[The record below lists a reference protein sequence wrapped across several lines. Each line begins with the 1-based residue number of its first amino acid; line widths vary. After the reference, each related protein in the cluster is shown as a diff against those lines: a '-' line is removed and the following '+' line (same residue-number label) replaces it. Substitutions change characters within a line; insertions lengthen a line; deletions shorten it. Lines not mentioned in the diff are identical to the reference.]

1 MIRNSEMK
9 PVGSFFFPRLIVPI
23 TIFFFGVC
31 GGGGRKRG
39 RREKVSEVYKTYKKE
54 EEEAAYQSGA
64 TIHLYCSS

>member
-23 TIFFFGVC
+23 TIFFSGVC
-31 GGGGRKRG
+31 VGGSGNEGGGKRSA
-39 RREKVSEVYKTYKKE
+39 KFKTYKKE

>member
-23 TIFFFGVC
+23 TIFYFRCVC
-31 GGGGRKRG
+31 GGGSGKEGGGKRSA
-39 RREKVSEVYKTYKKE
+39 KFKTYKKE